1 VTHVDTVDHGTVQ
14 VPNSPGADTGAL
26 SGYGQPFDATARTA
40 FGHVGGLSRV
50 HCTRVCQG
58 STYSAAVR

>member
-1 VTHVDTVDHGTVQ
+1 MSVV
-14 VPNSPGADTGAL
+14 SPRASPEADRGSL
-26 SGYGQPFDATARTA
+26 SGYGQPFDAAARTA
-40 FGHVGGLSRV
+40 FGHVGVLSRV